1 MADLD
6 EDMSI
11 DFDDHDEFV
20 KQAELMVVHKG
31 ISFLLIGLQS
41 PTRSMVSR
49 IWQR

>member
-20 KQAELMVVHKG
+20 NRQNSWSSIRG
-31 ISFLLIGLQS
+31 
-41 PTRSMVSR
+41 
-49 IWQR
+49 